1 MKYDPIKIEK
11 KWQKHWKE
19 KKFSEVK
26 DSVEDKVNHM
36 ILTEFPYPSGNL
48 HIGHWY
54 AFALPDILVRH
65 LKMKGKLN
73 VLYPIG
79 FDAFGLPAEN
89 AAIKHGVNPR
99 KWTKDNIAYMTK
111 QFGSM
116 GASFDWSRMVSTID
130 PEYYKWTQW
139 LFLQFYDKGLAYK
152 DKTIVNWCPSCKTV
166 LANEQV
172 TGAGTC
178 ERCDTEVVRKELA
191 QWMLKITEYA
201 ERLIDDLD
209 YVDWPE
215 AIKIAQKNWIGKSEG
230 AEIEFLVPN
239 SKETIR
245 VFTTRPDTLFGATYF
260 VLAPEH
266 PMVEKFTTEEN
277 KKSVEEYIEE
287 SKRKSERERLHTDKE
302 KTGVFTGGYVFNPA
316 NNEKI
321 PVWIADYVM
330 TGYGTGAIMAV
341 PAHDERDMEF
351 AKKYDLPIIEVIDE
365 DSKMTNS
372 GKYDRLPSFEA
383 RQKMTE
389 DLKEKGLA
397 SFQTNYKL
405 HDWIISRQRY
415 WGVPIPMINCSKCGY
430 QPVKEEDLPIDLP
443 ELEDYKPSDDGRSP
457 LAKAGEWVKVKCPKC
472 NGEAER
478 ETDTMDTFV
487 DSSWY
492 FLRYADPKNKD
503 KFADEKKVKKW
514 LPVPLYLGGSEHNT
528 MHLLYSRF
536 FTKVI
541 NDLGYIDFVEPFIKR
556 VNRGF
561 IIDPTTKQ
569 KMSKSKGLAVD
580 PGEEVKKYGADTVRM
595 YLAFMAPYEQGGPWD
610 PLAINGIYRFLNRIW
625 SFVERPKETKGELD
639 SEKLE
644 YVFNYAIKKVSE
656 DIESLSFNTGISE
669 LMKLLNEIE
678 GYEISNEKKKI
689 YLQLLHPFAPHI
701 SEELWEIVGEKK
713 SISLSEWPR
722 YNLKLL
728 KQKKVDIVVQFN
740 GKVRGTVEVDLDLEQ
755 EKLQNLVL
763 SQEKFAKY
771 VEGKGIKK
779 VIVVPNK
786 IINFVI

>member
-1 MKYDPIKIEK
+1 MKYEPSKIEK
-11 KWQKHWKE
+11 KWQKYWKE
-19 KKFSEVK
+19 KKFHEIK
-26 DSVEDKVNHM
+26 DSVKDKHNHM
-36 ILTEFPYPSGNL
+36 ILTEFPYPSGDL
-48 HIGHWY
+48 HVGHWY

-65 LKMKGKLN
+65 LRMKGKRN

-99 KWTKDNIAYMTK
+99 EWTKDNIAYMTK

-116 GASFDWSRMVSTID
+116 GASFDWSRVISTID

-139 LFLQFYDKGLAYK
+139 LFLQFYNKDLAYK

-178 ERCDTEVVRKELA
+178 ERCNTEVLQKELE
-191 QWMLKITEYA
+191 QWMFKITDYA

-209 YVDWPE
+209 SVDLQE
-215 AIKIAQKNWIGKSEG
+215 SIKIAQKNWIGKSEG
-230 AEIEFLVPN
+230 AEIEFLIPN
-239 SKETIR
+239 SKETIK

-266 PMVEKFTTEEN
+266 PMVEKLTADESKEE
-277 KKSVEEYIEE
+277 VEKYIKEA
-287 SKRKSERERLHTDKE
+287 KRKSEMERLHTDKE
-302 KTGVFTGGYVFNPA
+302 KTGVFTGGYVFNPV

-321 PVWIADYVM
+321 PVWVADYVM
-330 TGYGTGAIMAV
+330 MGYGTGAIMAV

-365 DSKMTNS
+365 NSKLVNS
-372 GKYDRLPSFEA
+372 GKYDRQPSFEA
-383 RQKMTE
+383 RQKITE
-389 DLKEKGLA
+389 DLKSKGLA
-397 SFQTNYKL
+397 DFKINYKL

-415 WGVPIPMINCSKCGY
+415 WGVPIPIINCSKCGF
-430 QPVKEEDLPIDLP
+430 QPVREEDLPIELP
-443 ELEDYKPSDDGRSP
+443 DLEDYKPSDDGRSP
-457 LAKAGEWVKVKCPKC
+457 LAKAEEWVRVKCPKC

-492 FLRYADPKNKD
+492 FMRYTDPKNEKE
-503 KFADEKKVKKW
+503 FADKEKIKKW

-541 NDLGYIDFVEPFIKR
+541 HDLGYIDFTEPYLRRI
-556 VNRGF
+556 NRGF
-561 IIDPTTKQ
+561 ILDPTTKQ
-569 KMSKSKGLAVD
+569 KMSKSRGLAVD
-580 PGEEVKKYGADTVRM
+580 PDEEVKKYGADTVRM

-610 PLAINGIYRFLNRIW
+610 PLAINGIYRFLNRVWNFI
-625 SFVERPKETKGELD
+625 ERPKETEEELD

-644 YVFNYAIKKVSE
+644 YVFNYAIKKVGE

-669 LMKLLNEIE
+669 LMKLLNEVENYKIDD
-678 GYEISNEKKKI
+678 EKKKVFI
-689 YLQLLHPFAPHI
+689 QLLHPFAPHI
-701 SEELWEIVGEKK
+701 SEELWEIIGEKK
-713 SISLSEWPR
+713 SITLSQWPR
-722 YNLKLL
+722 YDNKFLR
-728 KQKKVDIVVQFN
+728 QRKVNVVVQFD
-740 GKVRGTVEVDLDLEQ
+740 GKVRGTVEVESDLNQ
-755 EKLQNLVL
+755 KKLQEIVMAD
-763 SQEKFAKY
+763 EKFSKY
-771 VEGKGIKK
+771 KDKEVKK

-786 IINFVI
+786 IINFVL

>member
-1 MKYDPIKIEK
+1 
-11 KWQKHWKE
+11 
-19 KKFSEVK
+19 
-26 DSVEDKVNHM
+26 
-36 ILTEFPYPSGNL
+36 
-48 HIGHWY
+48 
-54 AFALPDILVRH
+54 
-65 LKMKGKLN
+65 MKGKRN

-99 KWTKDNIAYMTK
+99 EWTKDNIAYMTK
-111 QFGSM
+111 QFASM
-116 GASFDWSRMVSTID
+116 GASFDWSRVISTID

-139 LFLQFYDKGLAYK
+139 LFLQFYNKDLAYK

-178 ERCDTEVVRKELA
+178 ERCDTEVLQKELE
-191 QWMLKITEYA
+191 QWMFKITDYA

-209 YVDWPE
+209 YVDLQE
-215 AIKIAQKNWIGKSEG
+215 SIKIAQKNWIGKSEG
-230 AEIEFLVPN
+230 AEIEFLIPN
-239 SKETIR
+239 SKETIK

-266 PMVEKFTTEEN
+266 PMVEKLTTDESKEE
-277 KKSVEEYIEE
+277 VEKYIKEA
-287 SKRKSERERLHTDKE
+287 KRKSEKERLHTDKE
-302 KTGVFTGGYVFNPA
+302 KTGVFTGGYVFNPV
-316 NNEKI
+316 NNEKV
-321 PVWIADYVM
+321 PVWVADYVM
-330 TGYGTGAIMAV
+330 MGYGTGAIMAV

-365 DSKMTNS
+365 NSKLINS
-372 GKYDRLPSFEA
+372 GKYDRQPSFEA
-383 RQKMTE
+383 RQKITE
-389 DLKEKGLA
+389 DLKSKGLA
-397 SFQTNYKL
+397 DFKINYKL

-415 WGVPIPMINCSKCGY
+415 WGVPIPIINCSKCGF
-430 QPVKEEDLPIDLP
+430 QPVREEDLPIELP
-443 ELEDYKPSDDGRSP
+443 DLEDYKPSDDGRSP
-457 LAKAGEWVKVKCPKC
+457 LAKAEEWVKVKCPKC

-492 FLRYADPKNKD
+492 FMRYTDPKNK
-503 KFADEKKVKKW
+503 KEFADKEKMKKW

-541 NDLGYIDFVEPFIKR
+541 HDLGYIDFTEPYLRR

-561 IIDPTTKQ
+561 ILDPTTNQ
-569 KMSKSKGLAVD
+569 KMSKSRGLAVD
-580 PGEEVKKYGADTVRM
+580 PDEEVKKYGADTVRM

-610 PLAINGIYRFLNRIW
+610 PLAINGIYRFLNRVWNFI
-625 SFVERPKETKGELD
+625 ERPKETEEELD

-644 YVFNYAIKKVSE
+644 YVFNYAIKKVGE

-669 LMKLLNEIE
+669 LMKLLNEVENYKIDD
-678 GYEISNEKKKI
+678 EKKKI
-689 YLQLLHPFAPHI
+689 FIQLLHPFAPHI
-701 SEELWEIVGEKK
+701 SEELWEIIGEKK
-713 SISLSEWPR
+713 SITLSQWPR
-722 YNLKLL
+722 YDNKFLR
-728 KQKKVDIVVQFN
+728 QRKVNVVVQFD
-740 GKVRGTVEVDLDLEQ
+740 GKVRGTIEVEPDLNQ
-755 EKLQNLVL
+755 EKLQEIVMAD
-763 SQEKFAKY
+763 EKFSKY
-771 VEGKGIKK
+771 KDKEIKK

-786 IINFVI
+786 IINFVL

>member
-1 MKYDPIKIEK
+1 MKYEPSKIEK
-11 KWQKHWKE
+11 KWQKYWKE
-19 KKFSEVK
+19 KKFHEIK
-26 DSVEDKVNHM
+26 DSVKDKHNHM
-36 ILTEFPYPSGNL
+36 ILTEFPYPSGDL
-48 HIGHWY
+48 HVGHWY

-65 LKMKGKLN
+65 LRMKGKRN

-99 KWTKDNIAYMTK
+99 EWTKDNIAYMTK

-116 GASFDWSRMVSTID
+116 GASFDWSRVISTID

-139 LFLQFYDKGLAYK
+139 LFLQFYNKDLAYK

-178 ERCDTEVVRKELA
+178 ERCDTEVLQKELE
-191 QWMLKITEYA
+191 QWMFKITDYA

-209 YVDWPE
+209 SVDLQE
-215 AIKIAQKNWIGKSEG
+215 SIKIAQKNWIGKSEG
-230 AEIEFLVPN
+230 AEIEFLIPN
-239 SKETIR
+239 SKETIK

-266 PMVEKFTTEEN
+266 PMVEKLTADESKDE
-277 KKSVEEYIEE
+277 VEKYIKEA
-287 SKRKSERERLHTDKE
+287 KRKSEKERLHTDKE
-302 KTGVFTGGYVFNPA
+302 KTGVFTGGYVFNPV

-321 PVWIADYVM
+321 PVWVADYVM
-330 TGYGTGAIMAV
+330 MGYGTGAIMAV

-365 DSKMTNS
+365 NSKLVNS
-372 GKYDRLPSFEA
+372 GKYDRQPSFEA
-383 RQKMTE
+383 RQKITE
-389 DLKEKGLA
+389 DLKSKGLA
-397 SFQTNYKL
+397 DFKINYKL

-415 WGVPIPMINCSKCGY
+415 WGVPIPIINCSKCGF
-430 QPVKEEDLPIDLP
+430 QPVREEDLPIELP
-443 ELEDYKPSDDGRSP
+443 DLEDYKPSDDGRSP
-457 LAKAGEWVKVKCPKC
+457 LAKAEEWVKVKCPKC

-492 FLRYADPKNKD
+492 FMRYTDPKNK
-503 KFADEKKVKKW
+503 KEFADKEKIKKW

-541 NDLGYIDFVEPFIKR
+541 HDLGYIDFTEPYIKR
-556 VNRGF
+556 INRG
-561 IIDPTTKQ
+561 IILGPDHQ
-569 KMSKSKGLAVD
+569 KMSKSRGNVID
-580 PGEEVKKYGADTVRM
+580 PDEEVKKYGADTVRM

-610 PLAINGIYRFLNRIW
+610 PLAINGIYRFLNRVWNFI
-625 SFVERPKETKGELD
+625 ERPKETEEELD

-644 YVFNYAIKKVSE
+644 YVFNYAIKKVGE

-669 LMKLLNEIE
+669 LMKLLNEVENYKIDD
-678 GYEISNEKKKI
+678 EKKKI
-689 YLQLLHPFAPHI
+689 FIQLLHPFAPHI
-701 SEELWEIVGEKK
+701 SEELWEIIGEKK
-713 SISLSEWPR
+713 SITLSQWPR
-722 YNLKLL
+722 YDNKFLR
-728 KQKKVDIVVQFN
+728 QRKVNVVVQFD
-740 GKVRGTVEVDLDLEQ
+740 GKVRGTVEVESDLNQ
-755 EKLQNLVL
+755 KKLQEIVMAD
-763 SQEKFAKY
+763 EKFSKY
-771 VEGKGIKK
+771 KDKEVKK

-786 IINFVI
+786 IINFVL